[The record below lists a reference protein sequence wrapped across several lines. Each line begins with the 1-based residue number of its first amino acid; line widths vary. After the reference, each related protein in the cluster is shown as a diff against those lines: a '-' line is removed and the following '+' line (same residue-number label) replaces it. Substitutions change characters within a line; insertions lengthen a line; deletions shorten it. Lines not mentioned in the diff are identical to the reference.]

1 MLGGI
6 RMFGK
11 KLENKDCLDL
21 SVDYERDNAIQRMD
35 IIENLEK
42 QGVRVISL

>member
-1 MLGGI
+1 MI
-6 RMFGK
+6 YR

-21 SVDYERDNAIQRMD
+21 SIDHERENQVTRMS

-42 QGVRVISL
+42 QGVRVITL